1 MIPRLY
7 EKTETAFT
15 GFGIGPL
22 SDVISC
28 HVTEERNGEFYLEM
42 EYPRDGHLANDLVL
56 DRLILADPYDNATQ
70 AEPFRI
76 TQVTYDLVDNMQI
89 YAVHISYQLTSII
102 IPRFSTTVSTP
113 SAAWT
118 AAVANVYNTNPFTF
132 SSDITGGISRT
143 FGSEIAVPLRT
154 LLGGMTGSFLDSFG
168 GEFKWTR
175 YTVNLLSARGA
186 DNGVKI
192 AYTKNLTGLNYDIDM
207 SSVMTAA
214 VAYWYNNGTYKSSD
228 MQTIANTYAFEH
240 TVVLDASGDF
250 ENEPLRADLNAYALS
265 QLTQTAADPTLSLE
279 VEFVPLWQTE
289 EYKDFYGLEHVA
301 LCDTVTVL
309 YPPLDLNIKAKVV
322 KTVYDVLA
330 DRYSELSISTVR
342 ASIVDTIYD
351 LMKGETK

>member
-113 SAAWT
+113 SAAWS
-118 AAVANVYNTNPFTF
+118 AAVANVYNTNPFSF
-132 SSDITGGISRT
+132 SSDITGGASRT
-143 FGSEIAVPLRT
+143 FGAETAVSIRD
-154 LLGGMTGSFLDSFG
+154 LLGGMEGSFLDSFG
-168 GEFKWTR
+168 GEFFWNR

-192 AYTKNLTGLNYDIDM
+192 AYTKNLTGLNYEIDM
-207 SSVMTAA
+207 SEVYTAA
-214 VAYWYNNGTYKSSD
+214 VAFWLNEGTYKSSNL
-228 MQTIANTYAFEH
+228 QTFANNYAYDH
-240 TVVLDASGDF
+240 AIVLDASGDF
-250 ENEPLRADLNAYALS
+250 DSEPTRADLNAYALA
-265 QLTQTAADPTLSLE
+265 QLTQTAADPMLSLE
-279 VEFVPLWQTE
+279 VSFVPLWQTE
-289 EYKDFYGLEHVA
+289 EYKDFYGLEHVS

-309 YPPLDLNIKAKVV
+309 YPPLNLDIKAKVV
-322 KTVYDVLA
+322 RTVYNVLA
-330 DRYSELSISTVR
+330 DRYSELSISSVR
-342 ASIVDTIYD
+342 SSLADTIYS
-351 LMKGETK
+351 LMKA